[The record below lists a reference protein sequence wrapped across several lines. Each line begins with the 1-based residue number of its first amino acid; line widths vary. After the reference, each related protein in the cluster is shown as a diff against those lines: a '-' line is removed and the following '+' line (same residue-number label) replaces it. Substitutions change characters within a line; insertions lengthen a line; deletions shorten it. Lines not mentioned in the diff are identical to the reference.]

1 MINEKHFVD
10 SNPNYFKE
18 KEERERLANK
28 LKNKSEEEIL
38 REWLNTCP
46 FDYLMVGKLKGLR
59 TVNFEIEENKDE

>member
-59 TVNFEIEENKDE
+59 TVNFEIEEKEDE

>member
-46 FDYLMVGKLKGLR
+46 FDYLMVGRLKGLR
-59 TVNFEIEENKDE
+59 TVNFEIEESKDE

>member
-46 FDYLMVGKLKGLR
+46 FDYLMVEELKGLR
-59 TVNFEIEENKDE
+59 TVNFEIEEKEDE

>member
-28 LKNKSEEEIL
+28 LKNKLEEEVL
-38 REWLNTCP
+38 HEWLKTCP
-46 FDYLMVGKLKGLR
+46 FDYLMVGRLKGLR